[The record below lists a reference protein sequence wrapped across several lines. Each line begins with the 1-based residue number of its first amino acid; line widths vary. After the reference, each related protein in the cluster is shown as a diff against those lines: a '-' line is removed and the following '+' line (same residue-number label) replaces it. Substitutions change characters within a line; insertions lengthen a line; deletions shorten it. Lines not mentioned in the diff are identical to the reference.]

1 MDKKCFTSGRKLDH
15 LRICLDEHVESGWS
29 GFSDIRLV
37 HNALPDV
44 DMNSLSLSTTFLARS
59 LSSPLLISA
68 MTGGHPETKEVNRVL
83 GMAAEKY
90 NLAIGTGSQRAAI
103 EDPSL
108 EDTFSVIR
116 DVAPHAFVIG
126 NLGIVQLRDHGIEW
140 AERAVEMVDADAL
153 AIHLNFLQEAIQPE
167 GDHDA
172 SGCYDAL
179 KELCTSFSVP
189 VVLKETGCGI
199 SRETAEDGFAAGVHA
214 IDIGGFGGSSW
225 ALIESYRADQETVA
239 GDQLY
244 KLGSLFA
251 DWGIPTVVSLA
262 ELQALHKPMIAGG
275 GLRTGVDIAKSLVL
289 GATLGGMA
297 LPLLQPACEG
307 IEALCEAVDM
317 IHHELFVSLFLTGS
331 RSVSDL
337 SNVRYYISGTTREML
352 SDCRLPIGIG
362 SIL

>member
-1 MDKKCFTSGRKLDH
+1 MEKERFTSGRKLDH
-15 LRICLDEHVESGWS
+15 LRICLDEQVESGWS

-37 HNALPDV
+37 HNALPDINM
-44 DMNSLSLSTTFLARS
+44 DDLSLSATFLDRS

-103 EDPSL
+103 EDSSL

-126 NLGIVQLRDHGIEW
+126 NLGIVQLRDHGVEW

-172 SGCYDAL
+172 SACYDAL
-179 KELCTSFSVP
+179 KELCSSFSVP
-189 VVLKETGCGI
+189 IILKETGCGI
-199 SRETAEDGFAAGVHA
+199 SREAALQGFTAGISAVDT
-214 IDIGGFGGSSW
+214 GGFGGSSW
-225 ALIESYRADQETVA
+225 ALIESYRADQESTA
-239 GDQLY
+239 GRQLHE
-244 KLGSLFA
+244 LGSLFA
-251 DWGIPTVVSLA
+251 DWGIPTTVCLV
-262 ELQALHKPMIAGG
+262 ELQSLHKPVIASG
-275 GLRTGVDIAKSLVL
+275 GLRTGIDIAKSIAL
-289 GATLGGMA
+289 GAVLGGMA
-297 LPLLQPACEG
+297 LPLLKPACSG
-307 IEALCEAVDM
+307 IEALCESIDK
-317 IHHELFVSLFLTGS
+317 IHQELLVSMFLTGA

-337 SNVRYYISGTTREML
+337 RDVRYYISGEMKRIL
-352 SDCRLPIGIG
+352 SDSGF
-362 SIL
+362 

>member
-1 MDKKCFTSGRKLDH
+1 MEKERFTSGRKLDH
-15 LRICLDEHVESGWS
+15 LRICLDEQVESGWS

-44 DMNSLSLSTTFLARS
+44 DMDELSLSTTFLGRS

-68 MTGGHPETKEVNRVL
+68 MTGGHPETKEVNCVL

-108 EDTFSVIR
+108 EDTFAIIR

-126 NLGIVQLRDHGIEW
+126 NLGIVQLRDHGVEW

-179 KELCTSFSVP
+179 EELCTSFSVP

-199 SRETAEDGFAAGVHA
+199 SRETAMRGFAAGVKA
-214 IDIGGFGGSSW
+214 VDTGGFGGSSW
-225 ALIESYRADQETVA
+225 ALIESYRANQETIS
-239 GDQLY
+239 GKQLH

-251 DWGIPTVVSLA
+251 DWGIPTAVCLA
-262 ELQALHKPMIAGG
+262 ELQPLHKPVIAGG
-275 GLRTGVDIAKSLVL
+275 GLRTGVDIAKSLAL

-297 LPLLQPACEG
+297 LPLLQPACDG
-307 IEALCEAVDM
+307 MKALCETIDV
-317 IHHELFVSLFLTGS
+317 IHHELLVSMFLTGS
-331 RSVSDL
+331 RCVRDL
-337 SNVRYYISGTTREML
+337 SDVRYYMYGITRQIL
-352 SDCRLPIGIG
+352 SEL
-362 SIL
+362 SF

>member
-1 MDKKCFTSGRKLDH
+1 MRDIQEGSMEKERFTSGRKLDH
-15 LRICLDEHVESGWS
+15 LRICLDEQVESGWS

-44 DMNSLSLSTTFLARS
+44 HMDDLSLTTMFLGHS

-103 EDPSL
+103 EDSSL

-126 NLGIVQLRDHGIEW
+126 NLGIVQLRDHGVEW

-179 KELCTSFSVP
+179 EELCTSFSVP
-189 VVLKETGCGI
+189 IMLKETGCGI
-199 SRETAEDGFAAGVHA
+199 SRETAERGFTAGVQA
-214 IDIGGFGGSSW
+214 IDLGGFGGSSW
-225 ALIESYRADQETVA
+225 ALIESYRANQETVS
-239 GDQLY
+239 GKQLHE
-244 KLGSLFA
+244 LGSLFA
-251 DWGIPTVVSLA
+251 DWGIPTAVCLA
-262 ELQALHKPMIAGG
+262 ELQTLHKPVIASG
-275 GLRTGVDIAKSLVL
+275 GLRTGVDIAKSLTL

-297 LPLLQPACEG
+297 LPLLKPACAG
-307 IEALCEAVDM
+307 IETLCESIDL
-317 IHHELFVSLFLTGS
+317 IHQELLVSMFLTGAQ
-331 RSVSDL
+331 SVSDFAGM
-337 SNVRYYISGTTREML
+337 RYYISGTMKQML
-352 SDCRLPIGIG
+352 IDSKF
-362 SIL
+362 